1 VKDTKYLMAMETV
14 YMNLKLPKKKLNNKQ
29 NNKKGDNTYEKNI
42 FNFSD
47 DFIMQRYSQNMN

>member
-14 YMNLKLPKKKLNNKQ
+14 YMNLKLPKKKLNNKK